1 MEQQVPEVGTE
12 AADFT
17 LRATGDQTV
26 TLSQY
31 RGEKNVILAF
41 YALDWTGG

>member
-1 MEQQVPEVGTE
+1 MPEVGAE
-12 AADFT
+12 APDFT
-17 LRATGDQTV
+17 LPATGGQSV
-26 TLSQY
+26 TLSQF

>member
-1 MEQQVPEVGTE
+1 MEQQVPEVGAE
-12 AADFT
+12 APEFT
-17 LRATGDQTV
+17 LRATGNQEI
-26 TLSQY
+26 TLSQF

>member
-1 MEQQVPEVGTE
+1 MEQQVPEVGVE
-12 AADFT
+12 APAFT
-17 LRATGDQTV
+17 LRATGDQSI

>member
-1 MEQQVPEVGTE
+1 MEQQVPEVGAE
-12 AADFT
+12 APDFT
-17 LRATGDQTV
+17 LAATGSQKI

>member
-1 MEQQVPEVGTE
+1 MEQQVPEVGVE
-12 AADFT
+12 APEFT
-17 LRATGDQTV
+17 LSATGGQSI

>member
-1 MEQQVPEVGTE
+1 MEQQVPEVGAE
-12 AADFT
+12 APDFT
-17 LRATGDQTV
+17 MAATGKQSI

>member
-1 MEQQVPEVGTE
+1 MDQQVPEVGAE
-12 AADFT
+12 APDFT
-17 LRATGDQTV
+17 LRATGDQTI

>member
-1 MEQQVPEVGTE
+1 MEQQIPEIGTE
-12 AADFT
+12 APDFT
-17 LRATGDQTV
+17 LPATGGQSI